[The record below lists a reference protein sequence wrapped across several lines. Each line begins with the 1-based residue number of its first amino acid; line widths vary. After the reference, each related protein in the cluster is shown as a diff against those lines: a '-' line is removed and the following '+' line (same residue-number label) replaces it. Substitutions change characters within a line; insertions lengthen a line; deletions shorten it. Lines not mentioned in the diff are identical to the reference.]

1 MKKILLTAMMVILVS
16 SLALAGSGKID
27 LQLTEDATTFVLSN
41 ESGGYLIDELIKAGY
56 GNSSLYDTLV
66 ALQGTSGGVISD
78 AFLATLAACPAGSEI
93 FTASLSNFA
102 GLNNPVG
109 INTDGTLI
117 ITAIYGRDYYQKE
130 GYGTYSDTQQ
140 GVGRELFTYATSPQ
154 YYINAGSSETNY
166 GGGIVTK
173 TTTYKAFAIGWS
185 SPIVLDLNGDGK
197 LDASGGQWMPHNGF
211 VEGAKVV
218 MFDINSDGFE
228 DVVEWVSPN
237 DGILLMPGETAN
249 LDGTS
254 LFGNTDGYKDG
265 YEKLA
270 SFDKNNDG
278 KLTGSEL
285 TGMNVWIDENSDG
298 KATAK
303 EIKTLAALKI
313 TELAVTHKT
322 YVSSFVQNGQ
332 RKYSW
337 DWWPT
342 AMSVEKVAV
351 PATK

>member
-1 MKKILLTAMMVILVS
+1 MKKILLTAMMVLLVS

-41 ESGGYLIDELIKAGY
+41 ESGGYLIDELIAAGY
-56 GNSSLYDTLV
+56 GNGSLYD
-66 ALQGTSGGVISD
+66 ALIALEPASGGVISQ
-78 AFLATLAACPAGSEI
+78 AFLDTLSNCPAGSEI
-93 FTASLSNFA
+93 FTAQLSNYA
-102 GLNNPVG
+102 GIGNAVG
-109 INTDGTLI
+109 INTDGTLKI
-117 ITAIYGRDYYQKE
+117 LDIKGRDYYGKT
-130 GYGTYSDTQQ
+130 GYATYPEQQ
-140 GVGRELFTYATSPQ
+140 SGVGRELFTYATSSQ
-154 YYINAGSSETNY
+154 YYIDAGSSATSY
-166 GGGIVTK
+166 GSGLVTK
-173 TTTYKAFAIGWS
+173 TTNYKAFAIGWS

>member
-1 MKKILLTAMMVILVS
+1 MKKILLTVMMVLLIS

-41 ESGGYLIDELIKAGY
+41 EGGGYLIDELINAGY
-56 GNSSLYDTLV
+56 GNKSLYDTLV
-66 ALQGTSGGVISD
+66 ALQATSGGVISD
-78 AFLATLAACPAGSEI
+78 AFLATLRQCPAGSEI
-93 FTASLSNFA
+93 FTAALSNFSV
-102 GLNNPVG
+102 NHPIC
-109 INTDGTLI
+109 INTDGTI
-117 ITAIYGRDYYQKE
+117 FVAPIYGRDYYGKE
-130 GYGTYSDTQQ
+130 GYATHGENQQ
-140 GVGRELFTYATSPQ
+140 GIGRELFTYATSPQ
-154 YYINAGSSETNY
+154 YYINAGQKEQTY
-166 GGGIVTK
+166 GGGIVTD
-173 TTTYKAFAIGWS
+173 TTYYKAFAIGWS

-228 DVVEWVSPN
+228 DVIEWVSPN

-249 LDGTS
+249 IDGTS

-278 KLTGSEL
+278 KLTGEEL
-285 TGMNVWIDENSDG
+285 KGMNVWIDENSDG
-298 KATAK
+298 KANAK
-303 EIKTLAALKI
+303 EIKTLASLKI

-322 YVSSFVQNGQ
+322 YVSSFIQNGQ

>member
-16 SLALAGSGKID
+16 SLALAGTGRID
-27 LQLTEDATTFVLSN
+27 LNIEKQADTFMLSN
-41 ESGGYLIDELIKAGY
+41 EAGGYLINELIAAGY
-56 GNSSLYDTLV
+56 GNSSLYDVLV
-66 ALQGTSGGVISD
+66 HLAPTSGGVISD
-78 AFLATLAACPAGSEI
+78 AFLATLRACPAGSDV

-102 GLNNPVG
+102 DASNNPIG
-109 INTDGTLI
+109 IGSDGNLI
-117 ITAIYGRDYYQKE
+117 VAPIYGRDYYQKE
-130 GYGTYSDTQQ
+130 GYLTNTGNQI

-154 YYINAGSSETNY
+154 YYIDAGANTTSIGPVN
-166 GGGIVTK
+166 
-173 TTTYKAFAIGWS
+173 TTTYYKAFAIGWS

-197 LDASGGQWMPHNGF
+197 LDASGGQWMPHSGF
-211 VEGAKVV
+211 VEGAKLAF
-218 MFDINSDGFE
+218 FDINSDGFE
-228 DVVEWVSPN
+228 DIVEWVSPN
-237 DGILLMPGETAN
+237 DGILLMPGEAAN

-270 SFDKNNDG
+270 SYDKNNDG

-285 TGMNVWIDENSDG
+285 TGMNIWIDENGDG

-303 EIKTLAALKI
+303 EIKTLASLKI
-313 TELAVTHKT
+313 TELAVTHNA
-322 YVSSFVQNGQ
+322 YVSSFIQNGQ

-351 PATK
+351 PITK

>member
-16 SLALAGSGKID
+16 SLALAGTGKID
-27 LQLTEDATTFVLSN
+27 LQLTKDATTFVISN

-66 ALQGTSGGVISD
+66 ALQATSGGVISD
-78 AFLATLAACPAGSEI
+78 AFLATLRACPAGSEI
-93 FTASLSNFA
+93 FTAKLSTF
-102 GLNNPVG
+102 GGSNNPVC
-109 INTDGTLI
+109 INTDGTVKI
-117 ITAIYGRDYYQKE
+117 KPIFGRDYYQKE
-130 GYGTYSDTQQ
+130 GYRTYSDSQQ

-154 YYINAGSSETNY
+154 YYIDAGQSTGTY
-166 GGGIVTK
+166 GGGIVTS
-173 TTTYKAFAIGWS
+173 TTRYKAFAIGWS

-197 LDASGGQWMPHNGF
+197 LDASGGKWMPHNGF

-218 MFDINSDGFE
+218 MFDINADGFE
-228 DVVEWVSPN
+228 DVIEWVSPN

-285 TGMNVWIDENSDG
+285 TGMNVWIDENGDG

-332 RKYSW
+332 R
-337 DWWPT
+337 
-342 AMSVEKVAV
+342 
-351 PATK
+351 